1 METRN
6 LQGLWKSAFRWIAI
20 AFSLMFLYSAG
31 IGLVATEVTRGM
43 YIMFNLL
50 LCFMLY
56 PLFRGKGGGN
66 KVPIYDIVL
75 IVLALLACGY
85 WILEFREYNSV
96 RIGFPIFWDTFFGWI
111 GIILV
116 FEAARR
122 VMGNVLLAVGLVFF
136 LQLFIGPYL
145 PGVLAHRGF
154 TVERIVEFNFSTM
167 EGIFGLITHTF
178 AVFVLPF
185 IILGAFF
192 EKSGAGTFFI
202 RLALAVTRGWVG
214 GPAKV
219 AVLASGLFGSISG
232 SSVANVVA
240 TGAFTIPMMK
250 RVGFKPHAA
259 GAIEAA
265 ASTGGQFLP
274 PVMGAGAFLLA
285 TLTETSYARVVLM
298 SIIPAL
304 LYFYWVGC
312 AVHFEAKRYNI
323 GNLPDA
329 EIPSLKETLK
339 EGWIFFVPLAIIA
352 VFLIMG
358 YSPALAAFWAIISCI
373 ILSWYRK
380 ETRMGF
386 TDILDALEL
395 GGKQNVAVG
404 AVIGMLG
411 IIMGG
416 IILAGLGTKFGE
428 LVVSLSGGILFFS
441 IILTGIVGVL
451 IGMGSTQTATYL
463 LLSLIVVP
471 GLIVFGVEPVT
482 AHLVAFWFAGL
493 SNVTPPVCV
502 SAYAAAALAKADP
515 MKTGFVGI
523 KYSLMIFILPF
534 TFIYFPEILLKGD
547 SLWETAF
554 FVAGLLIAMPAF
566 AAGMQGYLIK
576 NLNIVERILM
586 MAAGI
591 ALFVPELITSISG
604 LLIIALIYFKQ
615 LREKGMDNTI
625 KPA

>member
-1 METRN
+1 METRK
-6 LQGLWKSAFRWIAI
+6 LQGLWKPAFRWMAI
-20 AFSLMFLYSAG
+20 AFSLVFLYSAG

-56 PLFRGKGGGN
+56 PLARGKGGGN
-66 KVPIYDIVL
+66 KVPFYDIVL
-75 IVLALLACGY
+75 IALTVIVCGY

-96 RIGFPIFWDTFFGWI
+96 RIGFPTFWDTFFGWI
-111 GIILV
+111 AIVLV
-116 FEAARR
+116 FEATRR

-136 LQLFIGPYL
+136 LQLLFGPYL

-154 TVERIVEFNFSTM
+154 SIDRIVEFNYSTM

-202 RLALAVTRGWVG
+202 RLALSLTRGWVG

-219 AVLASGLFGSISG
+219 AVLASALFGSISG

-250 RVGFKPHAA
+250 RVGFRPHTA

-285 TLTETSYARVVLM
+285 TLTETSYAKIALM

-312 AVHFEAKRYNI
+312 AVHFEAKRYNV
-323 GNLPDA
+323 GNLPDD
-329 EIPSLKETLK
+329 EIPTFKETMK
-339 EGWIFFVPLAIIA
+339 EGWVFFIPLAIIA
-352 VFLIMG
+352 VFLILG
-358 YSPALAAFWAIISCI
+358 YSPALAAFWAIIACI
-373 ILSWYRK
+373 VLSWARK

-395 GGKQNVAVG
+395 GGKQNVSVG

-416 IILAGLGTKFGE
+416 IVLAGLGTKFGE

-441 IILTGIVGVL
+441 IFLTGIVGIF
-451 IGMGSTQTATYL
+451 IGMGATQTATYL

-471 GLIVFGVEPVT
+471 GLVVFGVDPVI
-482 AHLVAFWFAGL
+482 AHLVAFWFSGL

-502 SAYAAAALAKADP
+502 SAYAGAAIAKADP
-515 MKTGFVGI
+515 MQTGWAGV

-547 SLWETAF
+547 SLWQTVF

-566 AAGMQGYLIK
+566 AAGLQGYFIK
-576 NLNIVERILM
+576 NLNIVERVLM

-591 ALFVPELITSISG
+591 ALFVPEFITSISG
-604 LLIIALIYFKQ
+604 LLIIALVYLKQ
-615 LREKGMDNTI
+615 RREKGMDNNIT
-625 KPA
+625 PA